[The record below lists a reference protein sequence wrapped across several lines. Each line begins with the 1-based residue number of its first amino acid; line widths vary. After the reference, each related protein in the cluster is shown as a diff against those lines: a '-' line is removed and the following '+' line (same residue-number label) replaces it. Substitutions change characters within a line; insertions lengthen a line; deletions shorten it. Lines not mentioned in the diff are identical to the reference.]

1 MESEKSSIEKIMKD
15 IANLKPEVAK
25 SVIQDKLR
33 NSAVASEIE
42 SGDIDDQIENSAY
55 VLKKAMEQYSYLL
68 ESNYNLYLYMV
79 VRTVY
84 DDVPMPYA
92 SY

>member
-1 MESEKSSIEKIMKD
+1 MESEKSSIEKIMQD

-42 SGDIDDQIENSAY
+42 SGDIDNQIENSAY
-55 VLKKAMEQYSYLL
+55 VLKKAMEQYSYVL
-68 ESNYNLYLYMV
+68 ETNYNLYLYV
-79 VRTVY
+79 VARSIF
-84 DDVPMPYA
+84 DDVQMPYA